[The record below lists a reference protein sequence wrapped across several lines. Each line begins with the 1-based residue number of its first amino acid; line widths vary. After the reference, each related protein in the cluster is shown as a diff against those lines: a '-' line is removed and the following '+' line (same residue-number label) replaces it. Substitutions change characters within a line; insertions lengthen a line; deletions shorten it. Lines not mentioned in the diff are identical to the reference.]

1 MVRLISSTLT
11 KYPIVAGFL
20 PDGSSLHW
28 SEMTASS
35 LIGLDK
41 EGNVVEEGDRGGGP
55 ELSAACIHIGTRRV
69 RPEAKVEC
77 FRFTLNI
84 MYSAFRKQS

>member
-1 MVRLISSTLT
+1 MFTS
-11 KYPIVAGFL
+11 GFL

-55 ELSAACIHIGTRRV
+55 ELSAACIHLGTRRV
-69 RPEAKVEC
+69 RTGAKVDDLKMSHY
-77 FRFTLNI
+77 T
-84 MYSAFRKQS
+84 